1 MKAGSILVNTGR
13 GAIVVTQDLIE
24 ALREGRLGGA
34 GLDVLEDERAK
45 YRDFDGLNV
54 IVTPHIGWYTKEAIS
69 RMLDITLGNIK
80 AFMEGTP
87 RNRVN

>member
-45 YRDFDGLNV
+45 YHDFDG
-54 IVTPHIGWYTKEAIS
+54 
-69 RMLDITLGNIK
+69 
-80 AFMEGTP
+80 
-87 RNRVN
+87 